1 MVISEQGRF
10 SPRGLRAFY
19 FCLTGVIVLSCAVVF
34 GMGFFRNGDEELIG
48 RMGMLMLGSWWMVLS
63 GIVTYG
69 LAYMLAAFLLALGQ
83 GVAQPLKPTRWAVLV
98 FALLFGLIH
107 SFRLAYGGNLPFDF
121 IVIFTKDLFGIL
133 LALAATSA
141 GPLKEMMYRR
151 ENKGSSND
159 ALSSGLLKG

>member
-1 MVISEQGRF
+1 MVVSGQSRL
-10 SPRGLRAFY
+10 SPKGLRAFY
-19 FCLTGVIVLSCAVVF
+19 LCLTGVAVLSFAVVH
-34 GMGFFRNGDEELIG
+34 GTGFFRNGNEELIG
-48 RMGMLMLGSWWMVLS
+48 RMRMLMLGSWWMVLS

-69 LAYMLAAFLLALGQ
+69 SAYMLVAFLLALGQ
-83 GVAQPLKPTRWAVLV
+83 GVAQPLKPTRRLV
-98 FALLFGLIH
+98 FAFALLFGLIH

-133 LALAATSA
+133 LALAATST

-151 ENKGSSND
+151 ENKGSSNG